1 MLIGGNKNL
10 VVVLVDSRLESL
22 ISKEIDRLG
31 FAFLGLELESSPKK
45 TKLVRV
51 YVNVINHLDT
61 TNEPLNLD
69 VKKPGVTLDDC
80 SKINYHLNKLLSVNT
95 ELNFSNY
102 TLEVSSPGVERRLFN
117 LLQIK
122 EQIGNEVKIKLI
134 SSLENRNNFIG
145 ILLDVDL
152 TLKKVSMEVEEQ
164 NFCFNYDNI
173 AKANLV
179 YRKL

>member
-1 MLIGGNKNL
+1 M
-10 VVVLVDSRLESL
+10 VVLVDSKLESL
-22 ISKEIDRLG
+22 ISKEIYRLG
-31 FAFLGLELESSPKK
+31 FAFLGLEIENSPNSR
-45 TKLVRV
+45 KLVRV
-51 YVNVINHLDT
+51 YVNVINNLDT
-61 TNEPLNLD
+61 TNEQLNLD
-69 VKKPGVTLDDC
+69 MKKTGVTLDDC
-80 SKINYHLNKLLSVNT
+80 SKINYHLNKLLSVNAD
-95 ELNFSNY
+95 LNFSNY
-102 TLEVSSPGVERRLFN
+102 TLEISSPGVERRLFN

-134 SSLENRNNFIG
+134 SSLENRNNFTG

-152 TLKKVSMEVEEQ
+152 ALKKVFLEVEEQ

>member
-1 MLIGGNKNL
+1 M
-10 VVVLVDSRLESL
+10 VVLVDSSLESL
-22 ISKEIDRLG
+22 ISKEIERLG
-31 FAFLGLELESSPKK
+31 FAFLGLELESSSKN

-51 YVNVINHLDT
+51 YVNVIENLDT
-61 TNEPLNLD
+61 ASKQLNLD
-69 VKKPGVTLDDC
+69 IKKTGVTLDDC
-80 SKINYHLNKLLSVNT
+80 TKINYHLNKLLSVNA
-95 ELNFSNY
+95 ELNFRNY

-122 EQIGNEVKIKLI
+122 EQIGNKVKIKLI
-134 SSLENRNNFIG
+134 SSLENRNNFVG

-152 TLKKVSMEVEEQ
+152 ALKKVFMEVEEQ

>member
-1 MLIGGNKNL
+1 M
-10 VVVLVDSRLESL
+10 VVLVDSKLEIL

-31 FAFLGLELESSPKK
+31 FVFLGLEIENSPNSR
-45 TKLVRV
+45 KLVRV
-51 YVNVINHLDT
+51 YVNVINNLDT
-61 TNEPLNLD
+61 TNKQINLD
-69 VKKPGVTLDDC
+69 IKKPGVTLDDC
-80 SKINYHLNKLLSVNT
+80 SKINYHLNKLLSVNAD
-95 ELNFSNY
+95 LNFSNY
-102 TLEVSSPGVERRLFN
+102 ILEISSPGVERRLFN

-134 SSLENRNNFIG
+134 SSLENRNNFTG

-152 TLKKVSMEVEEQ
+152 ALKKVYLKVEEQ
-164 NFCFNYDNI
+164 NFCFNYENI

>member
-1 MLIGGNKNL
+1 M
-10 VVVLVDSRLESL
+10 VVLVDSRLESL

-31 FAFLGLELESSPKK
+31 FVFLGLELESSSKS

-61 TNEPLNLD
+61 ANVDTSNEQLNLD

-80 SKINYHLNKLLSVNT
+80 SKINYHLNKLLSVDA

-152 TLKKVSMEVEEQ
+152 ILKKVLMEVEEQ

>member
-1 MLIGGNKNL
+1 M
-10 VVVLVDSRLESL
+10 VVLVDSKLESL

-31 FAFLGLELESSPKK
+31 FAFLGLEIENSPNSR
-45 TKLVRV
+45 KLVRV
-51 YVNVINHLDT
+51 YVNVINNLDM
-61 TNEPLNLD
+61 TNEQLNLD
-69 VKKPGVTLDDC
+69 MKKLGVTLDDC
-80 SKINYHLNKLLSVNT
+80 SKINYHLNKLLSVNAD
-95 ELNFSNY
+95 LNFSNY
-102 TLEVSSPGVERRLFN
+102 TLEISSPGVERRLFN

-134 SSLENRNNFIG
+134 SSLENRNNFTG

-152 TLKKVSMEVEEQ
+152 ALKKVLLEVEEQ

-173 AKANLV
+173 ARANLV